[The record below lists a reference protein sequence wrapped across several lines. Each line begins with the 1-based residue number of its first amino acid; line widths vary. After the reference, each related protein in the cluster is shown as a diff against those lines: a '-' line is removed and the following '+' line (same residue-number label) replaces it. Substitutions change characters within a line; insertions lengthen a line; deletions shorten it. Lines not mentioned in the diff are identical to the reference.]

1 MKKTT
6 SQAGIDAIKRHEG
19 FSVLPYKDVIGL
31 WTVGYGH
38 QLFSEEQKNRM
49 YFRDKKPVAISEE
62 HAEELLRQDLKI
74 AENAVNGF
82 VKIPLEQYEFDALV
96 SFVFNLGGK
105 KFKDST
111 MLKLLNKNAD
121 RKEIAEEF
129 PRWRYANFRII
140 KGLEN
145 RRKAEA
151 AMFLNQP
158 TFSESVA

>member
-38 QLFSEEQKNRM
+38 LLTVDDRKNRM
-49 YFRDKKPVAISEE
+49 YFRDEKPVAISEE
-62 HAEELLRQDLKI
+62 HAEELLRQDLKD
-74 AENAVNGF
+74 AETAVNGL
-82 VKIPLEQYEFDALV
+82 VKISLEQYEFDALV
-96 SFVFNLGGK
+96 SFVFNLGPTRFK
-105 KFKDST
+105 KST
-111 MLKLLNKNAD
+111 LLKLLNKNAD
-121 RKEIAEEF
+121 RQIVAREF
-129 PRWRYANFRII
+129 PRWKYAGARIFN
-140 KGLEN
+140 GLLK
-145 RRKAEA
+145 RRREEA